1 MSVMGSPPGAE
12 TIIDGKPYLYFAGT
26 GYLGLQ
32 GDPRVIEAGCEALR
46 KYGVHTA
53 TSRGGFGDNP
63 VTLEVERLAANFF
76 GTEDAFYIATG
87 YAGPTILTDQQ
98 VTFDLI
104 AIDEH
109 SHFASLD
116 AARLA
121 IEQSGGTLIR
131 FRHGDADHLREL
143 LKAHAAAEPRV
154 LVMCDGVSPVLG
166 DVSPVRA
173 YLSVINALGAGPG
186 AWAVA
191 GAPGVGLVGDN
202 GRGTIGLEAADLES
216 VLLCATLSKALGGFG
231 GIIPGSAKT
240 IARLKAGSSWY
251 NGASAPPAAAAGAT
265 AKALEIV
272 LAEPQLRQKLRGR
285 QHRAAPSDLRQ
296 KLHATVA
303 YLKTGLRKLGLDV
316 ADTPVPII
324 PLQIGDAANMRRIA
338 DELKQRGL
346 IIAYIASYSGVGPEG
361 CLRIAVFATHTT
373 AMLDRLIDGLRSVI

>member
-173 YLSVINALGAGPG
+173 YLSVINAFDAGP
-186 AWAVA
+186 VA
-191 GAPGVGLVGDN
+191 LLVDDAHGVGVLGDN
-202 GRGTIGLEAADLES
+202 GRGTIELEAADLES

-272 LAEPQLRQKLRGR
+272 LAEPQLRQKL
-285 QHRAAPSDLRQ
+285 
-296 KLHATVA
+296 HANVA